1 MATTT
6 PEALWSPDP
15 GTSFVPTTD
24 LALMQSTVQ
33 TAFNAVNSRKGTTTQ
48 RNAYPAVSGDYWY
61 DTTLGALMVRS
72 GTTWLYA
79 PGQIIGYMTSSA
91 TFTGAAGTLVGSMV
105 STPVLPVGQRVKVFA
120 SYSQYSTANAGQSQ
134 VRLAMRNNASNV
146 TAATFDKKSDTRGY
160 SPSAGNVVNTS
171 TPAFVYTT
179 ALGARITAALYLQGA
194 TSGVFGGDGIE
205 LWVETA

>member
-79 PGQIIGYMTSSA
+79 PGQILGYMSA
-91 TFTGAAGTLVGSMV
+91 GSNYTGASGTLVGSMV
-105 STPVLPVGQRVKVFA
+105 STPVLPVGQRVMVTA
-120 SYSQYSTANAGQSQ
+120 SYSQFSPNAGGQSQ
-134 VRLAMRNNASNV
+134 IRLAMRNNSANV
-146 TAATFDKKSDTRGY
+146 QVSINDKKSDTRGY
-160 SPSAGNVVNTS
+160 SPTAGAVVNTS
-171 TPAFVYTT
+171 TPTFLYTT
-179 ALGARITAALYLQGA
+179 ALGARITAAIYLA
-194 TSGVFGGDGIE
+194 NSTSGVFGGDGIE
-205 LWVETA
+205 LWVASA